1 MKSFNARSKNWLVS
15 ILIIL
20 AFGVIQVIAG
30 VPSTNSIPPNLF
42 LTDNG
47 SLFWY
52 KNSTGERVVHIKDIE
67 AATNSP
73 ESRPASQDSEG
84 HWGRAT
90 NGFQISL
97 RFEKELFTNGESIVA
112 ITLIRNITSQPQN
125 YFRPVQIVATK
136 DGKPLERKDKKEID
150 VIEITM
156 PPETTVFPQTQ
167 QKNRARLDQIYDL
180 TQSGEYVFQ
189 AVCHH
194 PEVASQKVS
203 IVIKN

>member
-1 MKSFNARSKNWLVS
+1 MQWLYASSKHWTAN
-15 ILIIL
+15 IL
-20 AFGVIQVIAG
+20 AFLIFGVAQVIAG
-30 VPSTNSIPPNLF
+30 VPSTNTIPTNLF

-67 AATNSP
+67 TATNSP
-73 ESRPASQDSEG
+73 ESRPADQDPEG
-84 HWGRAT
+84 HWGQAT

-97 RFEKELFTNGESIVA
+97 RFEKGLFTNGESIVA
-112 ITLIRNITSQPQN
+112 ITLMRNITSQPQN
-125 YFRPVQIVATK
+125 YFRPIQIVATK
-136 DGKPLERKDKKEID
+136 DGKPLDRKDKKEID

-167 QKNRARLDQIYDL
+167 QKNRVRLDQIYDL

-189 AVCHH
+189 AVCRH

-203 IVIKN
+203 ILIKN

>member
-1 MKSFNARSKNWLVS
+1 MISLNARTKNWLVS
-15 ILIIL
+15 IFTFL
-20 AFGVIQVIAG
+20 AFGIIQVIAG
-30 VPSTNSIPPNLF
+30 VPSTNSIPTNLF

-67 AATNSP
+67 TATNSP
-73 ESRPASQDSEG
+73 ESRPADQDPEG
-84 HWGRAT
+84 HWGQAT

-97 RFEKELFTNGESIVA
+97 RFEKGLFTNGESIVA
-112 ITLIRNITSQPQN
+112 ITLMRNITSQPQN
-125 YFRPVQIVATK
+125 YFRPIQIVAIK
-136 DGKPLERKDKKEID
+136 DGKRLERKDKKEID

-167 QKNRARLDQIYDL
+167 QKNHVRLDQIYDL

-194 PEVASQKVS
+194 PEVTSQKVS
-203 IVIKN
+203 VVIK

>member
-1 MKSFNARSKNWLVS
+1 MKSLNARFKNWLVS
-15 ILIIL
+15 ILMFL
-20 AFGVIQVIAG
+20 AFGIIQVIAG

-52 KNSTGERVVHIKDIE
+52 KHSTGERVVHIKDIE
-67 AATNSP
+67 TATNSP
-73 ESRPASQDSEG
+73 ESRPADQDPEG

-97 RFEKELFTNGESIVA
+97 RFEKELFTNSESIVA
-112 ITLIRNITSQPQN
+112 ITLMRNITSQPQN
-125 YFRPVQIVATK
+125 YFRPIQIVATK

-167 QKNRARLDQIYDL
+167 QKNYVRLDQIYDL
-180 TQSGEYVFQ
+180 TQSGEYAFQ
-189 AVCHH
+189 AVCRH
-194 PEVASQKVS
+194 PAVTSHKVS
-203 IVIKN
+203 VVIK